1 MCVCINEKLFTIM
14 YVGKHFCTDSVDIHQ
29 NGSSQADHNKQV
41 IIPQFNFAC
50 NGRITS
56 IRAKVRFNSQNNNY
70 PYFQVWRPVS
80 IGSRIY
86 NKAGEVQLKSN
97 DQVTGNGK
105 NRLATVALTGN
116 TTIKVQSG
124 DVVGYYHPLNSSY
137 QVKYR
142 NSNGY
147 VVYQFNGSNNSNS
160 VNLSNADIHSNR
172 SLPLIE
178 FTIGKCE
185 FQGVF
190 TL

>member
-1 MCVCINEKLFTIM
+1 M
-14 YVGKHFCTDSVDIHQ
+14 
-29 NGSSQADHNKQV
+29 
-41 IIPQFNFAC
+41 
-50 NGRITS
+50 
-56 IRAKVRFNSQNNNY
+56 RFNSQNNNY

-80 IGSRIY
+80 VGSRIY

-105 NRLATVALTGN
+105 NRLAIVALTGN

-124 DVVGYYHPLNSSY
+124 DVVGYYHPPDSRY
-137 QVKYR
+137 RVKYR

-160 VNLSNADIHSNR
+160 VNLSNADIYSNR
-172 SLPLIE
+172 SQPLIE